1 MYRALMVSVNFK
13 LYLNTI
19 KLVSLKQSILKN
31 CQLKTLLVE
40 KFKYN
45 SIKSFHFLK
54 PNQVQKDENMN

>member
-1 MYRALMVSVNFK
+1 MYRALIVSVNFK
-13 LYLNTI
+13 SFLSI

-31 CQLKTLLVE
+31 YQLKTLLVE